1 MGAAVQNRDWLGQSA
16 LHFRERL
23 ILAKPDP
30 ALGYFNSELRLWLG
44 WAQEVAGNHG
54 AARCRKSIRHGR
66 IFSPAVAQVGKTSF
80 WRSILAPFGC
90 CVVALSFP

>member
-1 MGAAVQNRDWLGQSA
+1 MGSAVQNRDWLGQSA

-44 WAQEVAGNHG
+44 WAQDTQQTMRMNPAASSHSSECVHRMRMLSATAWAISPNGG
-54 AARCRKSIRHGR
+54 AASSRARR
-66 IFSPAVAQVGKTSF
+66 T
-80 WRSILAPFGC
+80 
-90 CVVALSFP
+90 LS